1 MPPPRFIA
9 GIPPPL
15 IITTNMLCN
24 ARNRAKRLGI
34 PFDLTI
40 EYLRELA
47 FATTHCPLL
56 DIELRWK
63 TMYGCGNKN
72 KHPHPNSPSL
82 DRIVPEKGYVRGN
95 VAIISHKANT
105 MKSNASVEEI
115 IALSQRIRPLM
126 AQTVMSELV
135 RTL

>member
-1 MPPPRFIA
+1 MPWSAEYKRNNPH
-9 GIPPPL
+9 L

-63 TMYGCGNKN
+63 TMYGSGNKN

-82 DRIVPEKGYVRGN
+82 DRIVPAKGYVRGN
-95 VAIISHKANT
+95 VAIISMKANT

>member
-1 MPPPRFIA
+1 MPWSAEYKRNNPH
-9 GIPPPL
+9 L

-24 ARNRAKRLGI
+24 ARKRANRLGI

-47 FATTHCPLL
+47 FAATHCPLL
-56 DIELRWK
+56 GIELRWK
-63 TMYGCGNKN
+63 ASYGQSNG
-72 KHPHPNSPSL
+72 HSRPFLNSPSL